1 MVFLSAIIVSPDL
14 WLSFLARLNPEDQ
27 RNKNCPSAFACLA
40 GACFIFTFI
49 YLYLFWRIST
59 VGSGK
64 STLVSAIAGEIL
76 NASGT
81 IDYHGSVIYL
91 PQTAWVFSGTIKEN
105 ILFGQVYEESKY
117 ERIIDVCALKE
128 DFERLPDGDQTVVGE
143 RGEVLSGG
151 QQARVSLA
159 RAVYA
164 DGDVYLLDDPLST
177 VDVKVG
183 QHIFIKRIIDLLGD
197 KIVLF
202 ASHQQQ
208 LMENAD

>member
-1 MVFLSAIIVSPDL
+1 M
-14 WLSFLARLNPEDQ
+14 
-27 RNKNCPSAFACLA
+27 
-40 GACFIFTFI
+40 
-49 YLYLFWRIST
+49 
-59 VGSGK
+59 
-64 STLVSAIAGEIL
+64 
-76 NASGT
+76 
-81 IDYHGSVIYL
+81 
-91 PQTAWVFSGTIKEN
+91 
-105 ILFGQVYEESKY
+105 SKY
-117 ERIIDVCALKE
+117 KLIIDVCALKE
-128 DFERLPDGDQTVVGE
+128 DFQRLPDVDQTVVGE

-208 LMENAD
+208 LMKNAD